1 MYMQIGKEIRND
13 LCSTKYIN
21 DLSSLTYNTNAIFN
35 KKVSYFGYLLND
47 ERHVSS
53 RHGMN

>member
-1 MYMQIGKEIRND
+1 MYMQIGKEILND

-21 DLSSLTYNTNAIFN
+21 DLSSLTYNANAIFK
-35 KKVSYFGYLLND
+35 KKVSYFGFLLND

-53 RHGMN
+53 RHWAN